1 MIRRPHRRRVAL
13 ICASLTTVATLAATT
28 AGAAPAAT
36 PQAAS
41 AASTSPSSAAVGAR
55 PDASADAP
63 SSAADAQRRS
73 PAAKPTAQHPR
84 LSAKASRTEVEV
96 KFREGSAVRLRNG
109 ALTVIPSVSAVGAVA
124 GVSAPRLAASA
135 DDLAQV
141 RKALAGMASI
151 RRTFVEDEAALDTSA
166 ARAAASSGREQADL
180 NLYYRVVV
188 RPGVDVDTVI
198 AALNALPV
206 VEVAYAAP
214 VAAAP
219 PTPDYRSLQIYG
231 GGSAANGIEAL
242 YAQTVTGGSGVNVR
256 VLDIE
261 YSWNKTH
268 EDLAKLTTALVPN
281 GTPADPFADTN
292 HGTAVA
298 GEIAATSNT
307 IGVTGLVPAA
317 TLRVTNAYN
326 TQRGYDL
333 ANAILT
339 AANALRAG
347 DVMLLE
353 QQVAGPLGSCLAD
366 QVGCVAVEWVPAYYD
381 AIVSATSRGII
392 VVEAAGNGQQNL
404 DNPAYGPAFPGG
416 RADSGAIIVGAGGA
430 GNGCTAARTK
440 LWYSNY
446 GRRVDLQGWGECV
459 ATTGYGDLYVGT
471 SANQWYTSG
480 FAGTSSASPIVAS
493 AAASLSS
500 IAKSRGVTLTPR
512 EVRARLRLTGQAQVS
527 PATGLIGPL
536 PNLRSAIG
544 ALGTAVDSTGPAI
557 GAIQYAPTLGGQIG
571 TSFPAKVTWS
581 ASDASGISAYAA
593 WLSTNGVWARL
604 TLPSS
609 TSPSAAVVLTPGRA
623 YQIAVAAVDVRGNWS
638 NVRLTKVFGVAA
650 TQENATS
657 VTYSAGWLR
666 KAWASASG
674 GYLMS
679 TGTVNASASFTFT
692 GSSVAWVA
700 SKGPKRGVAKVYLDG
715 VLSRTV
721 DLYAAT
727 VADRIVAATAAW
739 PTQGTHTIKVVVSG
753 TAGRPIVEV
762 DAFLITG

>member
-1 MIRRPHRRRVAL
+1 MSQNSPLRSRLALVCAVVA
-13 ICASLTTVATLAATT
+13 AVATVTATSPGSAAAAGSVQTPTGSTGGAGLTGRSWDTT
-28 AGAAPAAT
+28 APVLA
-36 PQAAS
+36 Q
-41 AASTSPSSAAVGAR
+41 
-55 PDASADAP
+55 AP
-63 SSAADAQRRS
+63 SSPAADTDGQRRI
-73 PAAKPTAQHPR
+73 PAVKPTSTHPW

-96 KFREGSAVRLRNG
+96 KFREGSGIRLRG
-109 ALTVIPSVSAVGAVA
+109 GTLAVIPSVSSVGAVA
-124 GVSAPRLAASA
+124 GVSAPRQAASA

-141 RKALAGMASI
+141 RSALAGMASI
-151 RRTFVEDEAALDTSA
+151 RRTFVEDETALDTSA
-166 ARAAASSGREQADL
+166 ARAAATSGREQADL

-188 RPGVDVDTVI
+188 RPGVDVDKVI

-219 PTPDYRSLQIYG
+219 PTPDYRGLQFYG
-231 GGSAANGIEAL
+231 AGSAANGIEAL
-242 YAQTVTGGSGVNVR
+242 YAQTITGGNGVNVR
-256 VLDIE
+256 VHDIE

-268 EDLAKLTTALVPN
+268 EDLAKLATALVPN
-281 GTPADPFADTN
+281 GTPADPFADSN

-333 ANAILT
+333 ANSILT

-353 QQVAGPLGSCLAD
+353 QQVAGPLGSCQAD

-440 LWYSNY
+440 LWFSNY

-459 ATTGYGDLYVGT
+459 TTTGYGNLYAGT
-471 SANQWYTSG
+471 GVNQWYTGSFG
-480 FAGTSSASPIVAS
+480 GTSSASPIVAS

-500 IAKSRGVTLTPR
+500 VAKSRGVTLTPR
-512 EVRARLRLTGQAQVS
+512 EVRARLRLSGQAQVS
-527 PATGLIGPL
+527 PASGLIGPL
-536 PNLRSAIG
+536 PNLRSAIA
-544 ALGTAVDSTGPAI
+544 ALGTAVDSSAPAI
-557 GAIQYAPTLGGQIG
+557 GAIQYAPTLGAQIS
-571 TSFPAKVTWS
+571 TSFPATVTWS
-581 ASDASGISAYAA
+581 ASDASGISTYAA

-604 TLPSS
+604 SLPSS
-609 TSPSAAVVLTPGRA
+609 KTPSAPVVLTPGRA
-623 YQIAVAAVDVRGNWS
+623 YQLAVAALDTKGNWS
-638 NVRLTKVFGVAA
+638 NVRLSKTFGVSVA
-650 TQENATS
+650 QENSTS
-657 VTYSAGWLR
+657 VTYSSGWTR
-666 KAWASASG
+666 RAWSWASG
-674 GYLMS
+674 GYITS
-679 TGTVNASASFTFT
+679 SGTASASASFAFT
-692 GSSVAWVA
+692 ACRHRNS
-700 SKGPKRGVAKVYLDG
+700 PRRRG
-715 VLSRTV
+715 
-721 DLYAAT
+721 
-727 VADRIVAATAAW
+727 I
-739 PTQGTHTIKVVVSG
+739 
-753 TAGRPIVEV
+753 
-762 DAFLITG
+762 